1 MEAALKI
8 DSPGQEFS
16 EPKVKENLVMGLL
29 NNYEVDM
36 SDGVAIDMFGISPS
50 NDNEVNFYL
59 LSFIILVVKFSYTD
73 VIFFSFLLREFVK
86 NSTQHM

>member
-16 EPKVKENLVMGLL
+16 ELKVKENLVMGLL

-36 SDGVAIDMFGISPS
+36 SDGVADDMFGISPS

-86 NSTQHM
+86 NSTRHM